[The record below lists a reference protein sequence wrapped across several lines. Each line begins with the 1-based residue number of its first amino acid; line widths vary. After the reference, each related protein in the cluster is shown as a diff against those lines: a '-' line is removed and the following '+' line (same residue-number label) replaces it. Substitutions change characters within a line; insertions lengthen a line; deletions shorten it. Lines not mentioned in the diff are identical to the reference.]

1 VDFLTCLPIVAGQSF
16 SNEWGFPM
24 TAPRKAILGTALVAA
39 LGFSQAHAALTLTDA
54 FDGGWADLS
63 HPSSARGW
71 VFDVLA
77 APNGTRTLYMSGYLY
92 DADGN
97 PIWVTA
103 SPVLGEFE
111 FSASAELL
119 AFDGGTFNGAP
130 TEVPT
135 RQTFGTVDVS
145 FASCTEGTVTVTP
158 AGGSGL
164 QPVSFTVNPLQQLV
178 TPGASSCVY
187 RQAFSGCPAGTV
199 AGSTPRSCVL
209 TGSITHDLTLTN
221 NTTWELQGLVT
232 VGGDNTS
239 SATVTIEP
247 GTLITGRG
255 DTADYL
261 YVNPGSKLVANGTPY
276 APIIF
281 TSPKDGKLGQT
292 PAPGDWG
299 GVVLSGNA
307 PNNKCPTAPF
317 GCRSEFNPDLRYG
330 GDNPHDSSGSLRYVQ
345 SRYAGYVFTEGR
357 EVNAFTFQSVG
368 DGTVVDHL
376 QAYRGKDDG
385 YEFFG
390 GTVNAKYL
398 ISYEG
403 GDDGFDWDEGFSG
416 KVQFAF
422 VKWASESLALGNDN
436 GFESSNQAEN
446 NDALPR
452 ATPSW
457 SNVTFIGNGNGAGNG
472 INLKEG
478 TAGHIS
484 NIVVTGFNKPGKG
497 CLFVDN
503 AATAAQ
509 VGGAGLTLDHA
520 WFNCAANFVDG
531 ATGVPGKAQ
540 ALFNGGTGNG
550 TGNPQLDGFLPTA
563 GSPLTGGGMQVTDDA
578 FFSAAPY
585 IGAFRDAND
594 DWTAG
599 WTYNIQR

>member
-1 VDFLTCLPIVAGQSF
+1 MNSLSKKLLSG
-16 SNEWGFPM
+16 
-24 TAPRKAILGTALVAA
+24 AA
-39 LGFSQAHAALTLTDA
+39 LSVLAVGQVHAALTLTDA

-71 VFDVLA
+71 VFDVL
-77 APNGTRTLYMSGYLY
+77 PTPSGNKTLYLSGYLY

-103 SPVLGEFE
+103 SPLLGEFE
-111 FSASAELL
+111 FSATSDL
-119 AFDGGTFNGAP
+119 FTFSDGTFNGP
-130 TEVPT
+130 LTEVPT
-135 RQTFGTVDVS
+135 RSRFGSIDVS

-158 AGGSGL
+158 DASTGL
-164 QPVSFTVNPLQQLV
+164 SPVSFPVNPLQQLV
-178 TPGASSCVY
+178 TPEVGSCVY
-187 RQAFSGCPAGTV
+187 REKFTSCPAGST
-199 AGSTPRSCVL
+199 AGSSPRTCVL
-209 TGSITHDLTLTN
+209 SGSITSNMTLTN

-232 VGGDNTS
+232 VGGDNAN

-261 YVNPGSKLVANGTPY
+261 YVNPGSKLIANGTPY
-276 APIIF
+276 APIVF

-299 GVVLSGNA
+299 GVVLAGNA

-317 GCRSEFNPDLRYG
+317 DCRSEFNPDLRYG
-330 GDNPHDSSGSLRYVQ
+330 GNNPHDSSGSLRYVQ
-345 SRYAGYVFTEGR
+345 SRYAGYVFVEGR
-357 EVNAFTFQSVG
+357 EVNSFTFEAVG

-416 KVQFAF
+416 KVQFGL

-436 GFESSNQAEN
+436 GFEASNQNEN

-457 SNVTFIGNGNGAGNG
+457 SNMTFIGNGAGGGNG

-478 TAGHIS
+478 SAGHIS
-484 NIVVTGFNKPGKG
+484 NIVVTAFNKPGKG
-497 CLFVDN
+497 CLFIDN

-509 VGGAGLTLDHA
+509 VGGADLSLDHA
-520 WFNCAANFVDG
+520 WLNCSVNFVDG
-531 ATGVPGKAQ
+531 GTGVAGSAQ
-540 ALFNGGTGNG
+540 ALFSGGTGNA
-550 TGNPQLDGFLPTA
+550 TGNPQLNGFLPAA
-563 GSPLTGGGMQVTDDA
+563 GSPLANGALVVNDA
-578 FFSAAPY
+578 FFTAAPY

-599 WTYNIQR
+599 WTFNIQR